1 MNEEKNEDRKT
12 FRKESRQKR
21 SDSEQML
28 EIQDRN
34 KIWEKFGIDGI
45 YHLINSEY
53 LLGTS
58 IFLDF
63 GDLTRNI
70 WIP

>member
-1 MNEEKNEDRKT
+1 MNEEKSEDRKT

-21 SDSEQML
+21 SDSEQVL

-34 KIWEKFGIDGI
+34 AIWEKFGIDGI

-58 IFLDF
+58 IVLDF

-70 WIP
+70 

>member
-1 MNEEKNEDRKT
+1 MNEEKSEDRKT

-21 SDSEQML
+21 SDSEQVL

-34 KIWEKFGIDGI
+34 EIWEKFGIDGI

-58 IFLDF
+58 IVLDF

-70 WIP
+70 WIL

>member
-34 KIWEKFGIDGI
+34 KIWEKFEIDGI

-70 WIP
+70 

>member
-70 WIP
+70 

>member
-34 KIWEKFGIDGI
+34 KIWEKFEIDGI

>member
-1 MNEEKNEDRKT
+1 MKKNVKTERHSEK
-12 FRKESRQKR
+12 SRQKR
-21 SDSEQML
+21 SDSEQVL

-58 IFLDF
+58 IVLEF

-70 WIP
+70 WIL